1 MKQGGGGLGFVMA
14 IVVLVIVLFLAA
26 KAWNAA
32 MPKAAQAVVPG
43 SSQRVDD
50 HGQTG
55 AGDAVRSGTLPDM
68 KQMGQSTDQHIQQ
81 IQDAAGKQD

>member
-26 KAWNAA
+26 KAWNVA

-43 SSQRVDD
+43 SSRRVDD

-55 AGDAVRSGTLPDM
+55 AGDAVRSGTLPNM
-68 KQMGQSTDQHIQQ
+68 KQMGQNTDQHIQQ

>member
-1 MKQGGGGLGFVMA
+1 MKKGGGLGFVMA

-26 KAWNAA
+26 RAWNVA
-32 MPKAAQAVVPG
+32 MPKAAQAVAPG
-43 SSQRVDD
+43 ASRQVED

-55 AGDAVRSGTLPDM
+55 AGDAIRSGTLPDM
-68 KQMGQSTDQHIQQ
+68 NEMGRKTDEHVQQ